1 MPESPKP
8 TLDLYVQS
16 RKAITTFYR
25 PPRPGAEG
33 GGAAGTSGTSPS
45 LDAESSGAG
54 EEAYFLSDDQARAV
68 AMAEELA
75 SHRGYA
81 IDVKDVTRAGRLE
94 RLVTEHLRNVTT
106 FPVLVAPDGARLE
119 GASNFTEE
127 RLCELM
133 PTEMRHQRAFTYLK
147 IRGGS
152 SNFDEI
158 RKRLLG
164 FTEVREIHF
173 LTGDWDAFVVLE
185 FNLAVA
191 SKRQV
196 LDFVTQ
202 RIRGLDAVTDTSTLV
217 PEISVTK
224 FPI

>member
-1 MPESPKP
+1 MPESTKP
-8 TLDLYVQS
+8 SLTLYVQS
-16 RKAITTFYR
+16 RKAVTSFYR
-25 PPRPGAEG
+25 PPRQNVEG
-33 GGAAGTSGTSPS
+33 AGTPSG
-45 LDAESSGAG
+45 DIAGVNESSEAG
-54 EEAYFLSDDQARAV
+54 EQSYFLSDDQARAV

-75 SHRGYA
+75 AHRGYT
-81 IDVKDVTRAGRLE
+81 IEVKDVARSNRLE

-106 FPVLVAPDGARLE
+106 FPVLVAPDGTRLE
-119 GASNFTEE
+119 GTSNFTEE

-152 SNFDEI
+152 GNFDEI
-158 RKRLLG
+158 RQRMLA
-164 FTEVREIHF
+164 FAEVREVHF

-185 FNLAVA
+185 FNLGVA

-202 RIRGLDAVTDTSTLV
+202 RIRGIDSVTDTSTIV
-217 PEISVTK
+217 PEFSVTK